1 MEQEIDFELKLM
13 EQRDSGKSYSHI
25 PVIWMGMYPRGSII
39 SSIKQKFHGF
49 EF

>member
-1 MEQEIDFELKLM
+1 MEQGIDFDLKLM
-13 EQRDSGKSYSHI
+13 EQGDRGKSHSHI
-25 PVIWMGMYPRGSII
+25 PVICMAMYPRGSII